1 LKTWFLQSLNP
12 VLDCV
17 LAMHS
22 QPRVHAERRLTV
34 LWSTDDDERTAALFA
49 AVAKLSGVTI
59 VRIEHDG
66 PSDRFDKEPM
76 LAMADA
82 ALLGEADDDSFI
94 GTSRSSFSFVAHARA
109 LLRPRFVGHM
119 RPDRVCVPGAST
131 EGGLVSI
138 GDMHAK
144 CERVRLHAD
153 GISYSEEL
161 MRCKEKTRRCVSLGP
176 GGFIPDTFLENRAE
190 GYCLQDLLRSCLHV
204 GDGVHEQQL
213 QAWAGQ
219 FDVGIDAR
227 SILEYRWNR
236 DGSPILRTMYPHAMR
251 SCAEVRLL
259 GGLEEGIS
267 KRVTTALRPFD
278 NELVNDT
285 NTIRELRTKNALQY
299 QNLVDRLD
307 KSEDGESDSSNAQAL
322 QEEIAAM
329 ITRQEDEELRLQN
342 TIELNVARRRRYTEF
357 WGIESELELH
367 VSGGELPA
375 DSDSD
380 GT

>member
-1 LKTWFLQSLNP
+1 
-12 VLDCV
+12 
-17 LAMHS
+17 
-22 QPRVHAERRLTV
+22 
-34 LWSTDDDERTAALFA
+34 
-49 AVAKLSGVTI
+49 
-59 VRIEHDG
+59 
-66 PSDRFDKEPM
+66 
-76 LAMADA
+76 
-82 ALLGEADDDSFI
+82 
-94 GTSRSSFSFVAHARA
+94 
-109 LLRPRFVGHM
+109 
-119 RPDRVCVPGAST
+119 
-131 EGGLVSI
+131 
-138 GDMHAK
+138 
-144 CERVRLHAD
+144 
-153 GISYSEEL
+153 
-161 MRCKEKTRRCVSLGP
+161 
-176 GGFIPDTFLENRAE
+176 
-190 GYCLQDLLRSCLHV
+190 
-204 GDGVHEQQL
+204 
-213 QAWAGQ
+213 
-219 FDVGIDAR
+219 
-227 SILEYRWNR
+227 
-236 DGSPILRTMYPHAMR
+236 MYPHAMR

-307 KSEDGESDSSNAQAL
+307 KSEDGESDASNAQAL